1 MKILKMGMSPCPNDT
16 FMFFHLLHRSELS
29 RKYKIEL
36 SICDIQEL
44 NQLCLDDGVDFCKIS
59 FSTAIAKYH
68 EYVILRS
75 GAALGYG
82 CGPLVVSKKPLSK
95 DGLKGKKI
103 LVPGL
108 NTTALLL
115 LKSYLGNDFEAV
127 PALFS
132 DIMPAIKAGEAD
144 AGLIIHE
151 SRFTYGD
158 YGLSCVVD
166 LGDWW
171 EKSQGLPVPLG
182 AIVASRRLDKELILK
197 FESALAESVDW
208 AMSGDWRED
217 KEFAEFIHVHA
228 REFNAEVL
236 DSHIKTYVNQ
246 QSKNLD
252 GLAVKAIAKLF
263 ECELG
268 KPCLEEDF
276 LTPAL

>member
-1 MKILKMGMSPCPNDT
+1 MKILKMAMSPCPNDT
-16 FMFFHLLHRSELS
+16 FMFFHLLHRSILS
-29 RKYKIEL
+29 RKYKIDL

-44 NQLCLDDGVDFCKIS
+44 NQLCLNDEMDFCKIS
-59 FSTAIAKYH
+59 FSTAITKH
-68 EYVILRS
+68 REYVILRS

-82 CGPLVVSKKPLSK
+82 CGPLVVSKKKLAK
-95 DGLKGKKI
+95 EDLKGKKI

-115 LKSYLGNDFEAV
+115 LKAYLGRDFEAV

-132 DIMPAIKAGEAD
+132 EIMPAIEAGEAD

-158 YGLSCVVD
+158 FGLNCVVD

-182 AIVASRRLDKELILK
+182 AIVASRKLDAELIGE
-197 FESALAESVDW
+197 FESALAESVGW
-208 AMSGDWRED
+208 ALSGDWRED
-217 KEFAEFIHVHA
+217 KEFACFIHEHA
-228 REFNAEVL
+228 REFSAEVL

-252 GLAVKAIAKLF
+252 GEAVKAITKLF
-263 ECELG
+263 EYELG
-268 KPCLEEDF
+268 KPCVEEEF
-276 LTPAL
+276 LTQDL